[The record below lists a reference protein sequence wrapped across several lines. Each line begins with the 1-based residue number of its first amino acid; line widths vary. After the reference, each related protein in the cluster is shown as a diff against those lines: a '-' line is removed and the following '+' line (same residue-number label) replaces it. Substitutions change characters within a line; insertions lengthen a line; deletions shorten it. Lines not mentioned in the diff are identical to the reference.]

1 MMLATSSPSVLWY
14 ITRGTGSVLL
24 IVLSASLAL
33 GILTFGRWQSK
44 SFPRFVTVTLH
55 RNLALFSIV
64 LLAIHMLTAI
74 LDPFAHLGLK
84 DALIPF
90 SSAYRPLWLG
100 IGVVSGEIMVAI
112 AATSLVRVWLHFRLW
127 KGIHLLSYLSWPLAV
142 FHGLGTGSDARH
154 SWFLWL
160 TAACVTLVVV
170 SLIYRV
176 SLQRTGSAERKAATF
191 SLSVGVF
198 ALILWTI
205 TGPLQSDWAVRAG
218 TPSAMLPHHAS
229 QTSSHATPTATP
241 TPSPRSG
248 GGIPVPVT
256 AELQGVV
263 QENTVQGG
271 AFIDVVD
278 RQQQSLRFGIKIASP
293 TSTTFQMEVLSNG
306 SVICSTTGT
315 IQPQT
320 LLATCGTTQVTIGN
334 LQVDQVGNI
343 QGILQTTVTS

>member
-1 MMLATSSPSVLWY
+1 MMLAMAPPSPLWY

-24 IVLSASLAL
+24 IVLSLSLAL

-44 SFPRFVTVTLH
+44 TLPRFVTVTLH
-55 RNLALFSIV
+55 RNLALFSIA

-90 SSAYRPLWLG
+90 ASSYRPLWLG
-100 IGVVSGEIMVAI
+100 IGVISGEIMVAI
-112 AATSLVRVWLHFRLW
+112 AVTSLVRVRLKFPLW

-160 TAACVTLVVV
+160 TAACITLVVV
-170 SLIYRV
+170 SLVYRM
-176 SLQRTGSAERKAATF
+176 SLQRTGPAQRKAATF
-191 SLSVGVF
+191 TMSVGVF

-205 TGPLQSDWAVRAG
+205 TGPLQSNWALRAG
-218 TPSAMLPHHAS
+218 TPSALLPPHAS
-229 QTSSHATPTATP
+229 SSSSSATPTATP
-241 TPSPRSG
+241 TPLPRSG
-248 GGIPVPVT
+248 GGIPAPVT
-256 AELQGVV
+256 AELQGIV

-278 RQQQSLRFGIKIASP
+278 RQQQSLRFGIKISSP
-293 TSTTFQMEVLSNG
+293 QSTTFQMEVMSNG

-334 LQVDQVGNI
+334 LQVDQLGNI
-343 QGILQTTVTS
+343 QGVLQTTVTS

>member
-1 MMLATSSPSVLWY
+1 MLATAPPSVLWY

-24 IVLSASLAL
+24 LVLSLSVAL
-33 GILTFGRWQSK
+33 GILTFGRWQSRTL
-44 SFPRFVTVTLH
+44 PRFVTVTMH

-100 IGVVSGEIMVAI
+100 IGVISGEIMVAI
-112 AATSLVRVWLHFRLW
+112 AVTSLVRVWLRFTVW

-160 TAACVTLVVV
+160 TAACVTIVVV
-170 SLIYRV
+170 SLVYRV
-176 SLQRTGSAERKAATF
+176 SLQRTGVTQRKAATF
-191 SLSVGVF
+191 TMSVGVF

-205 TGPLQSDWAVRAG
+205 TGPLQSNWAIRAG
-218 TPSAMLPHHAS
+218 TPAALLPHHTT
-229 QTSSHATPTATP
+229 TSSKTSTPTAAP
-241 TPSPRSG
+241 TLSPQGG

-293 TSTTFQMEVLSNG
+293 QSTTFQMEVLSNG
-306 SVICSTTGT
+306 TVICSTTGT

-334 LQVDQVGNI
+334 LQIDQLGNI
-343 QGILQTTVTS
+343 QGILQTTVN